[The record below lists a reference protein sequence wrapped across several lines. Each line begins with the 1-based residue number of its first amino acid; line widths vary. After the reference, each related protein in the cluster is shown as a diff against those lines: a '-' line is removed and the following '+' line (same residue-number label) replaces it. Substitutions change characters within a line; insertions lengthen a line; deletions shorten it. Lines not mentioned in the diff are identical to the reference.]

1 MDQIFKCKN
10 VLVLGA
16 GSWGTAIAL
25 HLARLDYNVSLWG
38 RSAEKLLDMQKARRN
53 KEYLPNAQFPDNLN
67 IVLDLEYALDKAEI
81 VFCMVPSNAFTEILT
96 KISPFYKRN
105 VPFIWGTK
113 GMLGGQDDF
122 GFLDVAVTSIL
133 GEKIPYA
140 AMSGPTFATE
150 IAAELP
156 AAVVVAAK
164 EKSMAV
170 KLQLLLHSD
179 NFRVYSSDDIKGV
192 QVCGAI
198 KNILAVASGVADG
211 LGLGANTRSAL
222 ITRGLVEMSRVAIKA
237 GCKQDTLMGLAG
249 MGDLILTST
258 SDLSRNRRLGLAIGK
273 GVSLEQATSQIGQ
286 VVESLHNAK
295 LLLGYGR
302 AHGIEIPITEQV
314 CNILSGQVTPKIAVS
329 NLLSRAP
336 RSEFTI
342 G

>member
-16 GSWGTAIAL
+16 GSWGTALAL
-25 HLARLDYNVSLWG
+25 HLARLNYNVSIWG
-38 RSAEKLLDMQKARRN
+38 RSAEKLLNMQKARVNR
-53 KEYLPNAQFPDNLN
+53 EYLPNAAFPDNLN
-67 IVLDLEYALDKAEI
+67 VVLDLEYAVDKAGM
-81 VFCMVPSNAFTEILT
+81 VFCMVPSNAFTEVLT
-96 KISPFYKRN
+96 KISPFYKKD
-105 VPFIWGTK
+105 VPFVWGTK

-122 GFLDVAVTSIL
+122 GFLDFAVTSIL
-133 GEKIPYA
+133 GDNVPYA
-140 AMSGPTFATE
+140 VISGPTFATE
-150 IAAELP
+150 IAADLP

-164 EKSMAV
+164 EKSMAA

-222 ITRGLVEMSRVAIKA
+222 ITRGLVEMSRVATKA
-237 GCKQDTLMGLAG
+237 GCRQDTLMGLAG

-258 SDLSRNRRLGLAIGK
+258 SDLSRNRRLGLALGK
-273 GVSLEQATSQIGQ
+273 GLSLEQATSQIGQ
-286 VVESLHNAK
+286 VVESLHNAQ
-295 LLLGYGR
+295 LLLNYGR
-302 AHGIEIPITEQV
+302 AHGVEIPITEQV
-314 CNILSGQVTPKIAVS
+314 CNILTGQVTPEIAVS

-336 RSEFTI
+336 KAEFTI